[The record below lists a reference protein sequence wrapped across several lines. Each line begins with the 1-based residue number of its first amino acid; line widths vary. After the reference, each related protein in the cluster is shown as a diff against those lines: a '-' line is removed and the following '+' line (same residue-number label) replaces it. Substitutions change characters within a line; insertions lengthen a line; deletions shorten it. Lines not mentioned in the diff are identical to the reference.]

1 MTAGQLAGAAV
12 IVAVGACLQG
22 SVGFGFGSFAA
33 PLLAIV
39 ERALVPGPLLAV
51 ALPLTVLIAVRDHE
65 TLDLHGVKWAIV
77 GRLPGTALGVAA
89 VAALPADG
97 LTVMFC
103 LLVLVAVALSLSGR
117 RVRPTPR
124 TLAGAGFASGVMGT
138 ATSIGAPPLALVYQD
153 APGARLRA
161 TLAGFFVVGAGLSVA
176 GLALAGELGA
186 GELGA
191 AGVLVVPML
200 VGFAAS
206 RPAARVLDAGWTRPA
221 VLAVSSASALFLL
234 VRELA

>member
-1 MTAGQLAGAAV
+1 MTPGQLGLAALV
-12 IVAVGACLQG
+12 VAVGACLQG

-33 PLLAIV
+33 PLLAIID
-39 ERALVPGPLLAV
+39 RDLVPGPLLAV
-51 ALPLTVLIAVRDHE
+51 ALPLTLLIAARDHE
-65 TLDLHGVKWAIV
+65 TLDLRAVRWAIV

-97 LTVMFC
+97 LTITFC
-103 LLVLVAVALSLSGR
+103 LLVLLAVALSLSGR
-117 RVRPTPR
+117 RLRPTPR
-124 TLAGAGFASGVMGT
+124 TLVGAGLASGIMGT

-161 TLAGFFVVGAGLSVA
+161 TLAGFFVVGASLSVA
-176 GLALAGELGA
+176 GLALAGELRGGEVRSATVLLVPVVA
-186 GELGA
+186 GF
-191 AGVLVVPML
+191 V
-200 VGFAAS
+200 AS

-234 VRELA
+234 ARELA